1 MHCQTE
7 PNLNLTKSSASPKL
21 VDTFALMLSRVVAL
35 VSGGGSGL
43 GTAVARRVVAGGGRV
58 VVADLNKSAAQ
69 AVAEELGPNAVWAHA
84 DCTDEAHVSA
94 ALDLAEAQF
103 DEPVSAAVSTAG
115 TLHAAKTVSK
125 KGQPHGIEPFER
137 VLRVN
142 VLGTFNVAR
151 LAAQRMSARA
161 PDPETGERGVL
172 INTASIAAFDGQAGQ
187 VSYSASKGA
196 IVGMT
201 LPMARDLAPLGIRVC
216 TVAPGVFETPMMQGA
231 PDNVREGLY
240 KAIPFPGRFGQ
251 PDEFAGLVETI
262 LTNTYL
268 NGEVIRIDGAVR
280 MT

>member
-1 MHCQTE
+1 
-7 PNLNLTKSSASPKL
+7 
-21 VDTFALMLSRVVAL
+21 MLSRVVAL

-151 LAAQRMSARA
+151 LAGLPPAVLRDAAAKSLEMEHATARRE
-161 PDPETGERGVL
+161 PGP
-172 INTASIAAFDGQAGQ
+172 AGKE
-187 VSYSASKGA
+187 S
-196 IVGMT
+196 
-201 LPMARDLAPLGIRVC
+201 
-216 TVAPGVFETPMMQGA
+216 
-231 PDNVREGLY
+231 
-240 KAIPFPGRFGQ
+240 
-251 PDEFAGLVETI
+251 
-262 LTNTYL
+262 
-268 NGEVIRIDGAVR
+268 
-280 MT
+280 